1 MEVTHQ
7 QPMSCFNVFS
17 SFLQEI
23 TNTSLFGPE
32 NKENI
37 PPGRTGKFSSE
48 GCRGCRSGWKDIGV
62 TQLQNISLNSCRC
75 TPITN
80 RQRINHTGLTPG
92 NKYAAGSPCAGSFFP
107 TNANVSETSLTTEN
121 DTGYLKESDCFI
133 TPVKRWKCADTVTN
147 AIHTA
152 ATPCTQQSRL
162 CELFQGAGPLLP
174 PPPPLTPNTSMES
187 TLLPRS
193 VLLESDED
201 DKDGVEEQTVQKR
214 CLFKASR
221 SVTQPQSYLQP
232 LQGER
237 PPQQQGGKEE
247 CSPPTSSIPANL
259 QPAHQQHVVQH
270 NGPPPAYPHNE
281 KRQTMT
287 RVVGN
292 ATSLIAV
299 SGRRVPIDK
308 LHLLLRPAT
317 AEGKSGVK
325 TKDLTTAD
333 KGVVL
338 SAFDSSNSAPILPS
352 SRPKPTALT
361 SVKVISLPGAASAP
375 PMKRPLPVYQH
386 CDYVILEFARGVV
399 MRFKVDPSQPLP
411 VMGRRYLAAIKSSR
425 SPYDNV
431 AYEDAGVC
439 VYLQRHHSDG
449 NLTTGAVHKS
459 ALHDGIILREVNEN
473 IATDAERLHELRT
486 ACNIATIECCKQFRF
501 LNLPFE
507 LVDVCYTFDRSICIV
522 YYTIQPQEGTSSQPN
537 ISRLLRML
545 QFTLRTKVFLK
556 GITGRE

>member
-7 QPMSCFNVFS
+7 QPMPCFNVFS

-37 PPGRTGKFSSE
+37 PPGRTGKFLSE
-48 GCRGCRSGWKDIGV
+48 GGRGCRSSWKDTGV
-62 TQLQNISLNSCRC
+62 TQLQNISMNSCRC
-75 TPITN
+75 TPIPN
-80 RQRINHTGLTPG
+80 RQRTNHTGLTPG

-107 TNANVSETSLTTEN
+107 INANVSETSLTTEN
-121 DTGYLKESDCFI
+121 DAGDLKESDCFI
-133 TPVKRWKCADTVTN
+133 TPVRRWKCADAVTN

-162 CELFQGAGPLLP
+162 FELFQGTGPLF

-187 TLLPRS
+187 TLIPRG

-201 DKDGVEEQTVQKR
+201 DNDVVEEQTAQR
-214 CLFKASR
+214 PCLFGESR
-221 SVTQPQSYLQP
+221 SVTQSQSYLQP
-232 LQGER
+232 LQEGR
-237 PPQQQGGKEE
+237 PPQQLGGKEE
-247 CSPPTSSIPANL
+247 RSPPTSSIPANVQSA
-259 QPAHQQHVVQH
+259 QPQHVVQH

-281 KRQTMT
+281 KRQTTT

-292 ATSLIAV
+292 TTSLIAV

-308 LHLLLRPAT
+308 LHLLLRPA
-317 AEGKSGVK
+317 AAQGKSGVK
-325 TKDLTTAD
+325 TKDLSTAD
-333 KGVVL
+333 NGVVH
-338 SAFDSSNSAPILPS
+338 SAFDRANSVPLLPS

-361 SVKVISLPGAASAP
+361 SVKVIALPGVALDP

-386 CDYVILEFARGVV
+386 CDHVILEFARGVV
-399 MRFKVDPSQPLP
+399 MRFQVDPSQPLP
-411 VMGRRYLAAIKSSR
+411 VIGRRYLAAIKSSR

-449 NLTTGAVHKS
+449 NLTTGAVQKS
-459 ALHDGIILREVNEN
+459 VLHDGSILREVSEN
-473 IATDAERLHELRT
+473 IPTDAERLQELGT
-486 ACNIATIECCKQFRF
+486 ACNIATVECCKQFRF

-522 YYTIQPQEGTSSQPN
+522 YYAIQPQEGTSSQPN

-545 QFTLRTKVFLK
+545 QFTLQTKVFLK